1 MANEYSNSPPKQSLL
16 VIITFGCMALLF
28 ILVFI
33 AGYFMGGN
41 YLSNLLP
48 GIRGAMLLLFLVG
61 GALLITFAIN
71 PPFPSRYLVPL
82 YLIAIIVGYFYQLAL
97 MWDAPLGASLIRSLF
112 YVLLLVGLVIIVVR
126 GSINSRYLLF
136 FIGWLLCNVFSILGD
151 SAPDNVVMLY
161 LLGVVLPGFFALAL
175 YSYFKTGNSL
185 QRLSD
190 AMTVGVMGLSAGLIV
205 VMFLSII
212 VKYGDITLTRSAS
225 DLGYAS
231 ELIFLAWPFILWR
244 FNSRSLPW
252 KIVIL
257 TVFTLA
263 FVFSFSRAIFVLGG
277 LLAVVTFLRPS
288 VLLNKRFIIVV
299 IALIIILSF
308 FVSEEVV
315 HFWLGRLNITSWV
328 DLVSFDS
335 EKLSAFMASNRPDI
349 WRFAIQA
356 FYEAPF
362 IGNGLGSFSTL
373 MSRETSGALAYSG
386 AHSLILTVLAER
398 GLISATFVAGMLGY
412 IWLKLLWLWRT
423 AVGRSREFFFL
434 AAAGFTC
441 FMVAAHSTGADLLDS
456 GTMIV
461 DSTVSIFI
469 MVYLCMILSWK
480 TIRKESNDII

>member
-41 YLSNLLP
+41 YLSNPLP

-212 VKYGDITLTRSAS
+212 VKY
-225 DLGYAS
+225 
-231 ELIFLAWPFILWR
+231 
-244 FNSRSLPW
+244 
-252 KIVIL
+252 
-257 TVFTLA
+257 
-263 FVFSFSRAIFVLGG
+263 
-277 LLAVVTFLRPS
+277 
-288 VLLNKRFIIVV
+288 
-299 IALIIILSF
+299 
-308 FVSEEVV
+308 
-315 HFWLGRLNITSWV
+315 
-328 DLVSFDS
+328 
-335 EKLSAFMASNRPDI
+335 
-349 WRFAIQA
+349 
-356 FYEAPF
+356 
-362 IGNGLGSFSTL
+362 
-373 MSRETSGALAYSG
+373 
-386 AHSLILTVLAER
+386 
-398 GLISATFVAGMLGY
+398 
-412 IWLKLLWLWRT
+412 
-423 AVGRSREFFFL
+423 
-434 AAAGFTC
+434 
-441 FMVAAHSTGADLLDS
+441 
-456 GTMIV
+456 
-461 DSTVSIFI
+461 
-469 MVYLCMILSWK
+469 
-480 TIRKESNDII
+480 